1 LANLARTG
9 TVHHACYDKLLFNR
23 FKALLGG
30 RVRKIITGSAPL
42 SAEVQ
47 NFLKICFSCAMQ
59 EAYGMT
65 ETAGW
70 AALSDPRD
78 PLSGHVGG
86 LNAGV
91 KIRLRDAP
99 EMGYLHTNKPP

>member
-1 LANLARTG
+1 
-9 TVHHACYDKLLFNR
+9 
-23 FKALLGG
+23 
-30 RVRKIITGSAPL
+30 
-42 SAEVQ
+42 
-47 NFLKICFSCAMQ
+47 MQ